1 MTLTMARRRVSFEV
15 LGAAETKGSAKAF
28 VPKKW
33 ADEAHRAGKAPRAI
47 VTNDNP
53 SAKAW
58 EQRIATEAQKVAGDG
73 LFVGP
78 VVLLVTFHLPRPKS
92 LPKRVLHHT
101 TRPDCDKAARCV
113 LDALTGVL
121 YHDDGQ
127 ITELHVRKAFAA
139 TATAPRA
146 VITVAAA
153 ADPDPMQHVLTVDE
167 ARDLFSMEA

>member
-1 MTLTMARRRVSFEV
+1 MTLAMARRRVSFEV

-47 VTNDNP
+47 ITNDNP

-58 EQRIATEAQKVAGDG
+58 EQRIATEAQAVAGDG

-78 VVLLVTFHLPRPKS
+78 LVLIVTFHLPRPKS
-92 LPKRVLHHT
+92 APKRVVHHI

-127 ITELHVRKAFAA
+127 IVELHVRKQFAA
-139 TATAPRA
+139 AAAAPRA
-146 VITVAAA
+146 VITVAEASDPA
-153 ADPDPMQHVLTVDE
+153 PVQADLIADST
-167 ARDLFSMEA
+167 LFA